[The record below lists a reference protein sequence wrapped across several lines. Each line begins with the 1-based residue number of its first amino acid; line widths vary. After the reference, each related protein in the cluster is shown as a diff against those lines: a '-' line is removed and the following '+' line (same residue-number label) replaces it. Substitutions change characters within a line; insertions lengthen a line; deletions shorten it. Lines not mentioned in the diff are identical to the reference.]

1 MQGTAIQSLYLF
13 IGLASYIL
21 VALPLYVM
29 GKKANSQYPW
39 FAFIPILNAVLMLDI
54 AGKDLWWILLML
66 IPCVNIVIFVIVW
79 MGIAEAMNKPN
90 WLGVLMLVPVVNW
103 ILPFYLAFG

>member
-1 MQGTAIQSLYLF
+1 MQPGVNPLGRKLTFQFQLF
-13 IGLASYIL
+13 PGH
-21 VALPLYVM
+21 PL
-29 GKKANSQYPW
+29 
-39 FAFIPILNAVLMLDI
+39 LNAVLMLDI